1 MLAKKKNFIIQ
12 KLTLRLLA
20 YILDSVSLTL
30 NNKFKE
36 FIELCYQFLLD
47 GISRGTKKK
56 SRLGEAEDGLY
67 IEKKI
72 ARRFDNRQI
81 LFNILFSR
89 GVFFMLLLLKKLFR
103 VIIE

>member
-1 MLAKKKNFIIQ
+1 MLSVFIRWY
-12 KLTLRLLA
+12 L
-20 YILDSVSLTL
+20 SWG
-30 NNKFKE
+30 KE
-36 FIELCYQFLLD
+36 
-47 GISRGTKKK
+47 KK

-67 IEKKI
+67 IEKK

-89 GVFFMLLLLKKLFR
+89 GVFFMLLLLKKLSR